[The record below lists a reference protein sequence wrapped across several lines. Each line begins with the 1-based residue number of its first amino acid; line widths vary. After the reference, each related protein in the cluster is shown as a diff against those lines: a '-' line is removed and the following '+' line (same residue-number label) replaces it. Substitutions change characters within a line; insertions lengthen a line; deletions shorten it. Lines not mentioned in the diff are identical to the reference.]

1 MKTRKQQISEMIGGL
16 EDDLTKQQVVKEF
29 KEYLFNYDEK
39 FKGNLEAEKDL
50 KASEMAIYRTET
62 MLKWLNDE
70 LLRTE

>member
-1 MKTRKQQISEMIGGL
+1 MNTRKQQISEMIGGL
-16 EDDLTKQQVVKEF
+16 EDDLTKQQVVKDF
-29 KEYLFNYDEK
+29 KEYLFTNDEK

-70 LLRTE
+70 LLRIE

>member
-1 MKTRKQQISEMIGGL
+1 MKTRKQQISDMIGGL
-16 EDDLTKQQVVKEF
+16 EDDLIKQQVVKDF
-29 KEYLFNYDEK
+29 KEYLFNNDEK

>member
-1 MKTRKQQISEMIGGL
+1 MKTRKQQISEMIDGL
-16 EDDLTKQQVVKEF
+16 EDDLIKQQVVKDF
-29 KEYLFNYDEK
+29 KEYLFNNDEK